1 MDQKTISQL
10 QIHPEKRGLLYTP
23 SRIIKYDIIENQ
35 WIKFILS
42 YFKNFSLLADRYLEK
57 ILQGIIDDEEKKEK
71 ISLLARIHKVYKTTI
86 QIAIIERLK
95 L

>member
-57 ILQGIIDDEEKKEK
+57 ILQGIIEEKKEK
-71 ISLLARIHKVYKTTI
+71 ISLLARILKVYKTTI